1 VIFVIY
7 IQGGKLAV
15 VNSTD
20 LLKLLMTHSKMK
32 ALVGEGAV
40 ALVQRETG
48 AIAGLERAVQAASAP
63 TPGQQMLQ
71 AGYAGALADGTSHE
85 QRSTAT
91 DQNTGQQLAQ
101 HVVERSTL
109 LPGGQGVHIQQ
120 ALQQVSVSTS
130 DRSTLL
136 PGGQGVHIQQAL
148 QQVSVSTSD
157 LGKRKLHDD
166 LVRMELEERAVWC
179 EKQRIENSNQKTA
192 NKIASVLR
200 FAEAMTMLDSEWKND
215 RRVVLQTQDVLKSG
229 FFHDSTAARE
239 PTALA
244 LGCGDSISSSSALA
258 SISISQIALAMN
270 VKLKHGE
277 AVQIGTLVSKLY
289 KDKHGTPPPK
299 HDQFVDGAVRSVNSY
314 TAQDTDLVETAIRA
328 LAKK

>member
-1 VIFVIY
+1 LYIY
-7 IQGGKLAV
+7 VQGGKLVV

-32 ALVGEGAV
+32 ALVGEGAE

-63 TPGQQMLQ
+63 TPAQQMLQ

-85 QRSTAT
+85 QHSTAS
-91 DQNTGQQLAQ
+91 DHSTGQQFAQ
-101 HVVERSTL
+101 REVERGVV

-120 ALQQVSVSTS
+120 VLQQVSVSE
-130 DRSTLL
+130 
-136 PGGQGVHIQQAL
+136 
-148 QQVSVSTSD
+148 SD

-166 LVRMELEERAVWC
+166 LIRMELKERAVWC
-179 EKQRIENSNQKTA
+179 EKQRIDNVSQETE
-192 NKIASVLR
+192 NKIKSVLR
-200 FAEAMTMLDSEWKND
+200 FAEAMTTLDSEWKND

-229 FFHDSTAARE
+229 FFRDSASARE
-239 PTALA
+239 LTPLA
-244 LGCGDSISSSSALA
+244 LGGGDSDSIASSSALA
-258 SISISQIALAMN
+258 SISISQIALQMG

-277 AVQIGTLVSKLY
+277 AVQIGTLVSRQY
-289 KDKHGTPPPK
+289 KEKYGSPPPK

-314 TAQDTDLVETAIRA
+314 TTHDTDLVVAAVRMFA
-328 LAKK
+328 NK